1 MSNELVIRGGVIAA
15 DYGVFRADILVRD
28 GIIAAIGE
36 KGIAGADDATA
47 IDARGLTIFPGG
59 VDAHT
64 HMREPSLVAREGITH
79 GTMAAAAGGITTI
92 IDMPQADPPA
102 TAVEAFRAKREA
114 DAHGSLTDFAL
125 YAGAVGQP
133 AEVLADLYA
142 EGAIAFKS
150 FISASSPAFPNVNDA
165 QLFDALRTMAELGA
179 MLTVHCENNDLLQAG
194 LQGMRDAGRTDPLAH
209 AESRPGYVEVEAV
222 LKTLYLARIAGAR
235 VHIAHVSVPESAI
248 AIAEARRDGQR
259 VSGETCPQY
268 LLMDEEDLVRL
279 GPYARCAPAIRSRAT
294 VEALWPFLLDE
305 TLSFVCSD
313 HSPYMI
319 EEKERGW
326 ANIFNAPLGLNVI
339 QVMFPALLSEAVHH
353 RRMPLDQFAR
363 VTATNPAR
371 LFGLY
376 PKKGT
381 IRVGGDADF
390 ALYDLDAT
398 WTVEVSDLLSLHK
411 WTPLEST
418 RVRGKVIW
426 TVLRG
431 IPLYGDGRILA
442 APGTGEFLT
451 VAQDVPVGAAR
462 G

>member
-1 MSNELVIRGGVIAA
+1 VDNALVIQGGVIAA
-15 DYGVFRADILVRD
+15 DYGVFRADILVQQ
-28 GIIAAIGE
+28 GVIAAIGE
-36 KGIAGADDATA
+36 HGIAVPAGARV

-79 GTMAAAAGGITTI
+79 GTMAAAGGGITTI

-102 TAVEAFRAKREA
+102 TTVDAFRAKRDA
-114 DAHGSLTDFAL
+114 DAQGSLTDFAL

-133 AEVLADLYA
+133 ADILADLHA
-142 EGAIAFKS
+142 EGTIAFKS
-150 FISASSPAFPNVNDA
+150 FISASSPAFPHVNDA
-165 QLFDALRTMAELGA
+165 QLFDALRTMAALGT

-194 LQGMRDAGRTDPLAH
+194 LRRMQDAGRADPLAH

-222 LKTLYLARIAGAR
+222 LKTLYLAKTAGAR

-248 AIAEARRDGQR
+248 AIAEARQDGQL

-294 VEALWPFLLDE
+294 VEALWPFLRDE

-313 HSPYMI
+313 HSPYTFA
-319 EEKERGW
+319 EKERGR
-326 ANIFNAPLGLNVI
+326 ANIFDAPLGLSII

-353 RRMPLDQFAR
+353 RGMSLEQFAR

-381 IRVGGDADF
+381 IRVGSDADF

-398 WTVEVSDLLSLHK
+398 WTVDVRDLLSLHK
-411 WTPLEST
+411 WTPLEGV
-418 RVRGKVIW
+418 RIRGKVLW

-442 APGTGEFLT
+442 APGTGEFLAGNRRA
-451 VAQDVPVGAAR
+451 VVGAAR
-462 G
+462 S

>member
-1 MSNELVIRGGVIAA
+1 MANELVIRGGTIAA
-15 DYGVFRADILVRD
+15 DYGVFPADILVHD
-28 GIIAAIGE
+28 GIIVAIAREGLSPSPDAAV
-36 KGIAGADDATA
+36 
-47 IDARGLTIFPGG
+47 IDARGLTVFPGG
-59 VDAHT
+59 IDAHT
-64 HMREPSLVAREGITH
+64 HMREPSNIAREGIVH

-102 TAVEAFRAKREA
+102 TTVEAFQTKRDA
-114 DAHGSLTDFAL
+114 DEHGSLTDFAL

-133 AEVLADLYA
+133 AEVLRALHT

-150 FISASSPAFPNVNDA
+150 FLSASSPAFPNVNDA
-165 QLFDALRTMAELGA
+165 QIYDTFVTMAELGT

-194 LQGMRDAGRTDPLAH
+194 LDRMHAAGRTDPVAH

-222 LKTLYLARIAGAR
+222 EKVLYLAKIVGAR

-248 AIAEARRDGQR
+248 AIAEARRAGQR

-279 GPYARCAPAIRSRAT
+279 GPYARCAPAIRSRAI
-294 VEALWPFLLDE
+294 VEELWPFLLDE

-313 HSPYMI
+313 HSPYTI

-353 RRMPLDQFAR
+353 RGMPLDQFAR
-363 VTATNPAR
+363 VTAANPAR

-381 IRVGGDADF
+381 IRVGSDADL

-398 WTVEVSDLLSLHK
+398 WTVDVHDLLSVHK
-411 WTPLEST
+411 WTPLEG
-418 RVRGKVIW
+418 RQVRGKVVW
-426 TVLRG
+426 TILRG

-442 APGTGEFLT
+442 APGTGEFVT
-451 VAQDVPVGAAR
+451 VSQGVPVSAAR
-462 G
+462 Y